1 MKLVSE
7 LGKVRVTI
15 FKADEELDAVEKF
28 MKDGEKDLSQKIFF
42 SHAQKIFEMSKK
54 KFLKNAVAKNQCSK
68 FLQSKKIYRKI
79 FEVEKN
85 NRRKNF
91 SADAKQ
97 WTRRK
102 KFAICAKRNFTNAA
116 KLKNIIQFRQK
127 KIL

>member
-1 MKLVSE
+1 
-7 LGKVRVTI
+7 
-15 FKADEELDAVEKF
+15 
-28 MKDGEKDLSQKIFF
+28 
-42 SHAQKIFEMSKK
+42 MSKK

-116 KLKNIIQFRQK
+116 KSKNIIQFRQK
-127 KIL
+127 KFCKLPMKNIFQKIFKVESQSKKN